1 MQPSM
6 LHNIWKISI
15 EKKRRSEYETN
26 KDIVPRHTR
35 GGGVMNILKEFLTQ
49 ATLLADAGCMYTEIH
64 VKTLL

>member
-1 MQPSM
+1 M
-6 LHNIWKISI
+6 
-15 EKKRRSEYETN
+15 KKKRSEYKKN

-49 ATLLADAGCMYTEIH
+49 ATLLADAGSMYTEIH

>member
-6 LHNIWKISI
+6 LHNIWKISD
-15 EKKRRSEYETN
+15 EKRDSEYETN

-49 ATLLADAGCMYTEIH
+49 ATLLADALCILY
-64 VKTLL
+64 